1 MFYDVRYVKTR
12 SLTISL
18 ENGRVEKVKCDES
31 SGKAF
36 RVLKNGFWGFYS
48 TSAEISDD
56 EGVRKAEEN
65 ARGKGRSRISEVEV
79 RSGRFVLKPKIDPAD
94 VSIEEKVRL
103 MRDVEKALRD
113 DFIVSTRVVY
123 IENVRIFEY
132 RDSSGVEVFYE
143 VPRTGMIVQAVAKG
157 ETLQFYSKRI
167 LKPAGYEIFG
177 DNVFEIAEEVR
188 NVLGGLIKAG
198 SPPSGKM
205 NVVVDPSLGGVFI
218 HEAFGHAV
226 EADHVLQGS
235 SVVADKIG
243 KKVANE
249 SVNVYDDPTLKEF
262 GFYPFDDEGVKAEK
276 KAIIENGVLKSF
288 LHSRETSAMLN
299 GKPGN
304 ARAQGLDFPIVRMS
318 NTFIGEGD
326 LSFEELLE
334 EAKNGVY
341 LVGSRGGE
349 TNPATGYFQFNAQ
362 FGYIVR
368 NGELAEMIRDVS
380 LSGNTLEILK
390 DIKLGKGL
398 EFDPGFCGKSGQLV
412 PVADGSPPALIKA
425 LVGGA

>member
-1 MFYDVRYVKTR
+1 MFYDIRFVRTK

-18 ENGRVEKVKCDES
+18 ENGRIEKVKCDES

-36 RVLKNGFWGFYS
+36 RVLKNGFWGFFS
-48 TSAEISDD
+48 TSEDIDD
-56 EGVRKAEEN
+56 EEGIKRAEDN
-65 ARGKGRSRISEVEV
+65 AKGKGRSKICEIEVKD
-79 RSGRFVLKPKIDPAD
+79 GRFVLKPKIDPSE
-94 VSIEEKVRL
+94 VSIEDKVRL
-103 MRDVEKALRD
+103 IRDIEKTLRE
-113 DFIVSTRVVY
+113 DFIVSTKIVY
-123 IENVRIFEY
+123 IENVREFEY
-132 RDSSGVEVFYE
+132 RDSSGVEVRYV
-143 VPRTGMIVQAVAKG
+143 VPRIGMIVQAVAKD

-177 DNVFEIAEEVR
+177 DNVFKMAEEVK
-188 NVLGGLIKAG
+188 NVLKGLIKAK

-205 NVVVDPSLGGVFI
+205 NVVVDSSLGGVFI

-243 KKVANE
+243 KIVANDC
-249 SVNVYDDPTLKEF
+249 VNVYDDPTLKEF
-262 GFYPFDDEGVKAEK
+262 GFYPFDDEGVRAEK
-276 KAIIENGVLKSF
+276 KVIIENGILKSF
-288 LHSRETSAMLN
+288 LHSRETSALLN

-318 NTFIGEGD
+318 NTFIDEGD

-362 FGYIVR
+362 FGYIIR
-368 NGELAEMIRDVS
+368 DGELAEMIRDVS
-380 LSGNTLEILK
+380 LSGNTLEILRS
-390 DIKLGKGL
+390 IELGKGL
-398 EFDPGFCGKSGQLV
+398 EFDPGFCGKNGQLV